1 MNHTRLVVSFLGGQG
16 EIGKNIMVLGFGSDL
31 LVVDCGLTF
40 PDDDLPGV
48 DVVIPDVTYLRE
60 HKERVRGIVLTHG
73 HEDHT
78 GALPYVLPHLPGV
91 PVYGSRLTLGLV
103 AGKLQEAGPGLE
115 ADLRPVEAG
124 TSVDIGAFAVEFFRV
139 NHSIP
144 DSFGL
149 AIRTPVG
156 LVVHSGD
163 FKFDQTPVDGHVTDY
178 GRLTGYGREGV
189 LLLMSDSTHADRPG
203 HTPSETTVGR
213 ELDRIVGEAP
223 GRIIVTTFASNVHR
237 IQQVFDA
244 AERHRRKV
252 GIVGRSMNN
261 TVEVSSRLGYL
272 KLPPGVLVGLEEALR
287 VRDRECVLI
296 ASGSQG
302 EPMSALTRIARHEH
316 PKVEIRPRDTVIL
329 AATPVPGNEKTVT
342 RTIDD
347 LCREGAVVVHPPHR
361 AVHVSG
367 HASEEDLKLMLNL
380 VRPQYFVPVHGEYRN
395 LVRHGDHAVQ
405 LGVPRDHVFVV
416 ENGAVLEFSSYHA
429 RVAGRVASGS
439 VFVDG
444 RGVGDVGSAVL
455 RDRTQLSQ
463 DGVVVVAVAAD
474 LSAGKI
480 VAGPDVATRGFVYV
494 RESEKLL
501 AEITEAV
508 RSGLREL
515 EGSPMEW
522 PVLKS
527 VIRGRTSDLVEER
540 TGRRPVILP
549 LILEC

>member
-1 MNHTRLVVSFLGGQG
+1 MG
-16 EIGKNIMVLGFGSDL
+16 EIGKNIMVLGYQHDL

-40 PDDDLPGV
+40 PDDQLPGV

-60 HKERVRGIVLTHG
+60 HRDRVRGILLTHG

-78 GALPYVLPHLPGV
+78 GALPYVLPHLSEV

-103 AGKLQEAGPGLE
+103 AGKLKEMCPDYDAN
-115 ADLRPVEAG
+115 LRPVRAG
-124 TSVDIGAFAVEFFRV
+124 EVIEVGAFKVEFFRV

-156 LVVHSGD
+156 LVLHSGD
-163 FKFDQTPVDGHVTDY
+163 FKFDQTPVDGEVTDY
-178 GRLTGYGREGV
+178 HRLAQYGRDGV

-203 HTPSETTVGR
+203 YTPSESTVGK

-237 IQQVFDA
+237 IQQVFQA

-252 GIVGRSMNN
+252 GIVGRSMLN
-261 TVEVSSRLGYL
+261 TVDVASRLGYL
-272 KLPPGVLVGLEEALR
+272 TVPPGALVGLDEALR
-287 VRDRECVLI
+287 LRDRECVLI

-316 PKVEIRPRDTVIL
+316 PRVEIRPQDTVIL
-329 AATPVPGNEKTVT
+329 AATPVPGNEKTVA
-342 RTIDD
+342 RTVDD
-347 LCREGAVVVHPPHR
+347 LYREGATVVHPPHR

-367 HASEEDLKLMLNL
+367 HASDEDLKLMLNL
-380 VRPQYFVPVHGEYRN
+380 VKPQYFVPVHGEYRN
-395 LVRHGDHAVQ
+395 LVRHGEIAMK
-405 LGVPRDHVFVV
+405 LGVPEANVFVV
-416 ENGAVLEFSSYHA
+416 ENGAMLEFSTYHA
-429 RVAGRVASGS
+429 RVAGKVACGE
-439 VFVDG
+439 VFIDG

-463 DGVVVVAVAAD
+463 DGVVVVAIAVDLAAGRI
-474 LSAGKI
+474 LG
-480 VAGPDVATRGFVYV
+480 GPEVATRGFVYV

-501 AEITEAV
+501 TELTDAV
-508 RSGLREL
+508 RAGLREL
-515 EGSPMEW
+515 EGSPMDW
-522 PVLKS
+522 PMLKS
-527 VIRGRTSDLVEER
+527 VIRDRAIDLIDQR

-549 LILEC
+549 VIMEC